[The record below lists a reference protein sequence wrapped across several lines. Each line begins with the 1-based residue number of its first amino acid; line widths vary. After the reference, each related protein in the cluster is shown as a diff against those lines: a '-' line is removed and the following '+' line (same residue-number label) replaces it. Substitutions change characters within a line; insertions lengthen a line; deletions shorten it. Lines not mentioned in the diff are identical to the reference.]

1 MIWWGSCVP
10 LTNAGLRESGNLAFF
25 LNSVGP
31 VTNTHVMWDEY
42 FHGQHGSLW
51 DYIARTP
58 LPAGALQVGLRV
70 PRDSVHLF
78 APPGPDQHAAEIFA
92 PFSAGVCRDARR
104 SVLLGARRIRRR
116 AHRGSAPAF
125 SVEPAARVCPPTPRT
140 TIWPTAPRVALQW
153 NEQEFSATL
162 ARADRVASAAKSD
175 DAETLQV
182 VQEIFDYASRLELRR
197 AQHHRKA
204 TGMNKTTE
212 LAAHVRTELAKAVVG
227 QRESLD
233 QLLLVMLVG
242 GHALVEGVPGLA
254 KTLAVKALAHIF
266 QLKFQRVQCTPDLMP
281 ADILGANVY
290 NLSSSTF
297 NLHRGPIF
305 TDLLLVDEINRTP
318 PRTQSAL
325 LEAMEEKQ
333 VTIDGTR
340 YELSKSFAVFA
351 TQNPVEFEGTY
362 PLPEAQLDRFLVKIR
377 ISYPDAEQEAQ
388 VLQNYQDGFDPR
400 DLQRMNFS
408 VVPLEVLL
416 AARQEV
422 AAVRVEPA
430 LFKYIVTL
438 VARTRNSAAVS
449 LGASPRAAISLMLF
463 AKAIAATEDRD
474 YLIPDDVKQ
483 AAPPIL
489 RHRIVL
495 KPEADLEGMTA
506 DQVVREIVRSVE
518 VPK

>member
-1 MIWWGSCVP
+1 
-10 LTNAGLRESGNLAFF
+10 
-25 LNSVGP
+25 
-31 VTNTHVMWDEY
+31 
-42 FHGQHGSLW
+42 
-51 DYIARTP
+51 
-58 LPAGALQVGLRV
+58 
-70 PRDSVHLF
+70 
-78 APPGPDQHAAEIFA
+78 
-92 PFSAGVCRDARR
+92 
-104 SVLLGARRIRRR
+104 
-116 AHRGSAPAF
+116 
-125 SVEPAARVCPPTPRT
+125 
-140 TIWPTAPRVALQW
+140 
-153 NEQEFSATL
+153 
-162 ARADRVASAAKSD
+162 
-175 DAETLQV
+175 
-182 VQEIFDYASRLELRR
+182 
-197 AQHHRKA
+197 
-204 TGMNKTTE
+204 MNKATE
-212 LAAHVRTELAKAVVG
+212 LAAHVRGELGKAIVG

-254 KTLAVKALAHIF
+254 KTLAVKALAQIF

-281 ADILGANVY
+281 ADILGANVF
-290 NLSSSTF
+290 NLSTSSF
-297 NLHRGPIF
+297 ALHRGPIF

-333 VTIDGTR
+333 VTIDGTP

-377 ISYPDAEQEAQ
+377 IGYPDAEQEAK

-400 DLQRMNFS
+400 ELQRLNFS

-416 AARQEV
+416 AARQET

-430 LFKYIVTL
+430 LFRYMVTL
-438 VARTRNSAAVS
+438 VGRTRNSAAVS

-463 AKAIAATEDRD
+463 AKAIAATEGRD
-474 YLIPDDVKQ
+474 YLIPDDVKV

-489 RHRIVL
+489 RHRLVL

>member
-1 MIWWGSCVP
+1 
-10 LTNAGLRESGNLAFF
+10 
-25 LNSVGP
+25 
-31 VTNTHVMWDEY
+31 
-42 FHGQHGSLW
+42 
-51 DYIARTP
+51 
-58 LPAGALQVGLRV
+58 
-70 PRDSVHLF
+70 
-78 APPGPDQHAAEIFA
+78 
-92 PFSAGVCRDARR
+92 
-104 SVLLGARRIRRR
+104 
-116 AHRGSAPAF
+116 
-125 SVEPAARVCPPTPRT
+125 
-140 TIWPTAPRVALQW
+140 
-153 NEQEFSATL
+153 
-162 ARADRVASAAKSD
+162 
-175 DAETLQV
+175 
-182 VQEIFDYASRLELRR
+182 
-197 AQHHRKA
+197 
-204 TGMNKTTE
+204 MNKTTE
-212 LAAHVRTELAKAVVG
+212 LAAHVRTELGKAIVG

-297 NLHRGPIF
+297 TLHRGPIF

-340 YELSKSFAVFA
+340 YALSTSFAVFA

-400 DLQRMNFS
+400 DLHRMNFS
-408 VVPLEVLL
+408 VVPLDVLL

-422 AAVRVEPA
+422 AAIRVEPA
-430 LFKYIVTL
+430 LFKYMVTL
-438 VARTRNSAAVS
+438 VTRTRNSAAVS

-474 YLIPDDVKQ
+474 YLIPDDIKQ
-483 AAPPIL
+483 AAAPIL
-489 RHRIVL
+489 RHRMVL